1 MGGHMHGY
9 LRQAERLVMRW
20 KRSASEGG
28 RSEAYGYWDNSIS
41 KIPCSTNDIPH
52 GSHEFLE

>member
-1 MGGHMHGY
+1 MHGY